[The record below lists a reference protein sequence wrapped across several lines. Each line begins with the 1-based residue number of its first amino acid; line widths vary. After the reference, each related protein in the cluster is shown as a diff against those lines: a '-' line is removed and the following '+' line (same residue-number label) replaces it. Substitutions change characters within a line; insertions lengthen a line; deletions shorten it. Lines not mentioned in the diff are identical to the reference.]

1 MVSCRHPS
9 FSPAWTFENKEST
22 QECTVLAQEARAEVV
37 KQRFHKVTQSARMLQ
52 NTDVT
57 DCNLVGLYR
66 FLLIFDHFYLEDVQN
81 HLGPAS

>member
-1 MVSCRHPS
+1 MVSCRRLS
-9 FSPAWTFENKEST
+9 FSPARTFENEEST
-22 QECTVLAQEARAEVV
+22 QECTVLTQEARAEFVR
-37 KQRFHKVTQSARMLQ
+37 QRFHKVTQSVRMLR

-57 DCNLVGLYR
+57 DHNLVGLYR